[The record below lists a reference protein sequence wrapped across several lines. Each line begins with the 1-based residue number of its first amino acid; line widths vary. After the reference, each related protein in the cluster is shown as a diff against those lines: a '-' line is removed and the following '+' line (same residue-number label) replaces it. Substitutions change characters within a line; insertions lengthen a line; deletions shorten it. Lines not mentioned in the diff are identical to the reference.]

1 MNMLD
6 PTAIANP
13 EEYTKDEIK
22 GLCIRRFK
30 KDVKDQMGGKYLE
43 RTVNLVSCEAS
54 PKEEAVFDIF
64 AQMQLDMDTS
74 KPKGTGQLFKTS
86 LEKSLFSSPKACL
99 KSVEERLRKLRHK
112 YPDGDIKDIALLEEL
127 RDALAL
133 VEPHDFSRYTKL
145 LELLRSSEYNWN
157 PKTVDDRI
165 VIFTERIETMK
176 FLAKQLREDL
186 HMSDKQVVEI
196 SGGMT
201 DMEQQQKE
209 VRKKAL
215 KLLEHMDRTEK
226 GLYDRL
232 LRAGFS
238 EALAADAV
246 AYVKDYGYVN
256 DARYATNY
264 IMYRIHDKSRQK
276 IFQELQQK
284 GIDRQ
289 TIQSAWDEAAEL
301 EMPDERKLLRQMV
314 EKKYAPGSSLD
325 EKEMRRLYGY
335 LARRGFRSGDIFSV
349 LEEMDI
355 S

>member
-1 MNMLD
+1 
-6 PTAIANP
+6 
-13 EEYTKDEIK
+13 
-22 GLCIRRFK
+22 
-30 KDVKDQMGGKYLE
+30 
-43 RTVNLVSCEAS
+43 
-54 PKEEAVFDIF
+54 
-64 AQMQLDMDTS
+64 
-74 KPKGTGQLFKTS
+74 
-86 LEKSLFSSPKACL
+86 
-99 KSVEERLRKLRHK
+99 
-112 YPDGDIKDIALLEEL
+112 
-127 RDALAL
+127 
-133 VEPHDFSRYTKL
+133 
-145 LELLRSSEYNWN
+145 
-157 PKTVDDRI
+157 
-165 VIFTERIETMK
+165 
-176 FLAKQLREDL
+176 
-186 HMSDKQVVEI
+186 
-196 SGGMT
+196 MT

-264 IMYRIHDKSRQK
+264 IMYRIHDKSHQK

-284 GIDRQ
+284 G
-289 TIQSAWDEAAEL
+289 SAWDEAAEL

-325 EKEMRRLYGY
+325 EREMRRLYGY

>member
-1 MNMLD
+1 
-6 PTAIANP
+6 
-13 EEYTKDEIK
+13 
-22 GLCIRRFK
+22 
-30 KDVKDQMGGKYLE
+30 
-43 RTVNLVSCEAS
+43 
-54 PKEEAVFDIF
+54 
-64 AQMQLDMDTS
+64 
-74 KPKGTGQLFKTS
+74 
-86 LEKSLFSSPKACL
+86 
-99 KSVEERLRKLRHK
+99 
-112 YPDGDIKDIALLEEL
+112 
-127 RDALAL
+127 
-133 VEPHDFSRYTKL
+133 
-145 LELLRSSEYNWN
+145 
-157 PKTVDDRI
+157 
-165 VIFTERIETMK
+165 
-176 FLAKQLREDL
+176 
-186 HMSDKQVVEI
+186 
-196 SGGMT
+196 MT

-226 GLYDRL
+226 GLTDRL